1 LSLSLS
7 SSSSSSSSS
16 SDSVAELSSEEEFLL
31 AGFFGGF
38 GDAFGV
44 SDFLLASFSSWALSE
59 SSSDEF
65 SSFSLV
71 STFGWSG
78 FGGSKLGGITGG
90 SSCCFWRGLSTVCGF
105 DVGGAGF
112 SGLTPII

>member
-1 LSLSLS
+1 MSLSLS

-44 SDFLLASFSSWALSE
+44 SDLIPKKDIFS
-59 SSSDEF
+59 
-65 SSFSLV
+65 
-71 STFGWSG
+71 
-78 FGGSKLGGITGG
+78 
-90 SSCCFWRGLSTVCGF
+90 
-105 DVGGAGF
+105 
-112 SGLTPII
+112 